1 MSGDVLHGAAVH
13 YFRLAAHVS
22 LCRKP
27 FQIRLI
33 TGFTM
38 KSSQL
43 VLEVKNVSKFFQ
55 KDRKQKVTVLEHI
68 NIEVTEGEIVALLGR
83 SGSGKSTLLRMV
95 AGLVEPDLGSIVC
108 CDLPVNGP
116 GKNTSMV
123 FQSFAL
129 FPWLN
134 VFDSVAFGL
143 QAQGISS
150 DEVGKRTMDML
161 DLIGLSGYEKAYP
174 RELSGGMRQRVG
186 FARALAVEPDLLL
199 MDEPFSALDIF
210 TGNKLR
216 QDLIELWENR
226 VIKTRSMLLV
236 THSVEE
242 AVMLSDRVCLLGGNP
257 STITDIFDINI
268 DRSQRIRENTS
279 PVVDKI
285 SDTLNDRIASC
296 A

>member
-1 MSGDVLHGAAVH
+1 
-13 YFRLAAHVS
+13 
-22 LCRKP
+22 
-27 FQIRLI
+27 
-33 TGFTM
+33 M
-38 KSSQL
+38 KYSQL
-43 VLEVKNVSKFFQ
+43 VLEVKNVSTSFQ
-55 KDRKQKVTVLEHI
+55 KDNKQKVTILEHI
-68 NIEVTEGEIVALLGR
+68 NIEIQEGEIVALLGR

-95 AGLVEPDLGSIVC
+95 SGLVEPDFGSIVC

-134 VFDSVAFGL
+134 VFDNVAFGL

-210 TGNKLR
+210 TGKKLR
-216 QDLIELWENR
+216 QDLIELWESR
-226 VIKTRSMLLV
+226 IIKTRSMLLV

-242 AVMLSDRVCLLGGNP
+242 AVMLSDRVCLLSGRPG
-257 STITDIFDINI
+257 TITDIFNI
-268 DRSQRIRENTS
+268 DIERNKRNK
-279 PVVDKI
+279 DNI
-285 SDTLNDRIASC
+285 STIVESITETLNIRIAAC
-296 A
+296 T